1 MKLLYLLTA
10 MLIAFTMVCI
20 PVVARADS
28 TAPQTPLDQSTQAV
42 KSDPQKEEA
51 ENAADGVPEI
61 FVPEKSYQFENV
73 PAGQMVT
80 HDFVV
85 LNKGS
90 ALLRITR
97 VKTG

>member
-1 MKLLYLLTA
+1 MKQLYHLTA
-10 MLIAFTMVCI
+10 MLIAFTIVCI
-20 PVVARADS
+20 PAVARADS
-28 TAPQTPLDQSTQAV
+28 TAPQTPLVQNTQAV
-42 KSDPQKEEA
+42 NQDIQKEDA